1 MDPSPRG
8 FQGGQRQKKTNF
20 LAIATIEKNFLNFLA
35 IATIEKNFLI
45 KSGAT
50 LSLVEYMFNMVTRD
64 EVIGA

>member
-8 FQGGQRQKKTNF
+8 FQGGQRQKKT
-20 LAIATIEKNFLNFLA
+20 NFLA

-64 EVIGA
+64 EVIEA

>member
-35 IATIEKNFLI
+35 IATIEKI
-45 KSGAT
+45 S
-50 LSLVEYMFNMVTRD
+50 LSSQGQRFHW
-64 EVIGA
+64 